1 MPKSLI
7 KKPKKGLFRFRP
19 ILWVNYGFI
28 VLLLITQLSPF
39 LAPDIFWPMTILA
52 FAFPALVIINIVF
65 VLLWLMLLKRYLLY
79 SLLALILSYS
89 LILDHFQYQKNEN
102 TQESENTIS
111 LFSFNARNL
120 SNNNAYRGDKMIRN
134 QIVEFVANQSAEIIC
149 FQEFQT
155 YPTKGVRAEQDYKAQ
170 LALNNMHTTPYLKE
184 NTHEFLDLIVL
195 YTKYPILNSYDF
207 YLDGKAYG
215 FYVDLKIEKDTIR
228 LFNLHLESNHFNK
241 SDYHIFTKNET
252 KIDAEKRNKILRLVQ
267 KLKKYSVKRSYQA
280 RTIKIEMDNSPYP
293 VIVAGDFNDTP
304 ASFAFQHISNN
315 MMDAFREKGNG
326 YSNTYNGNLPPMRID
341 YTLFAKSFNVVDY
354 QVLKPDLS
362 DHYPLLVKFD
372 LKK

>member
-1 MPKSLI
+1 MPKSLT
-7 KKPKKGLFRFRP
+7 KKPKKSIFRFRP
-19 ILWVNYGFI
+19 LLWVNYGFI
-28 VLLLITQLSPF
+28 ILLLITQLSPL
-39 LAPDIFWPMTILA
+39 LAPDIFWPLTILA
-52 FAFPALVIINIVF
+52 FAFPALLIINIVF
-65 VLLWLMLLKRYLLY
+65 VLFWLMFLKRYFLY

-89 LILDHFQYQKNEN
+89 LILDHFQYQNSEPIEE
-102 TQESENTIS
+102 TENTIS

-134 QIVEFVANQSAEIIC
+134 QIVEFVADQSAEIIC

-155 YPTKGVRAEQDYKAQ
+155 YPTKGVRAELDYKNR
-170 LALNNMHTTPYLKE
+170 LALANMHITPYLKE

-228 LFNLHLESNHFNK
+228 LFNLHLESNHFNR

-252 KIDAEKRNKILRLVQ
+252 KIDTEKRNRIVRLIQ
-267 KLKKYSVKRSYQA
+267 KLKKYSIKRSFQA
-280 RTIKIEMDNSPYP
+280 RTIKKEIDNSPYP
-293 VIVAGDFNDTP
+293 VVVVGDFNDTP
-304 ASFAFQHISNN
+304 ASFAFQHISNK
-315 MMDAFREKGNG
+315 MRDAFREKGNG
-326 YSNTYNGNLPPMRID
+326 YSNTFNGDLPPMRID
-341 YTLFAKSFNVVDY
+341 YVLFAENFKVVDY

-362 DHYPLLVKFD
+362 DHYPILVKFETG
-372 LKK
+372 K